1 MLSLFHVGE
10 RYRDLYQV
18 EYVVRFFDGELAVAR
33 KDSVRY
39 YLQSA
44 HLQKQ
49 APSRAITQYRSLK
62 HPLIIPFEEVYT
74 EERSIVFIR
83 PYVPIHPLRE
93 TVSTREVNEDQVIQ
107 WVKQLLILEKELK
120 SKPMKMYLLLD
131 PRNIG
136 LTEDG
141 ELKVFFC
148 GIENITAQPKT
159 LDWGSFIYSLLT
171 GGYLEEK
178 IDKVPADFGSSKWMI
193 RLIQRSLGNDSP
205 ESVLSHIENYERKK
219 EGKGLF
225 GILFNGEKKVRQ
237 KIRQNLG
244 STRKES
250 PAPEEIPPG
259 VPAGASE
266 MAKSG
271 SPENKDDR
279 SAPAENQIHKQDE
292 ENLERLRQEFEQ
304 RQKELLEK
312 QRLELERRQQELL
325 EQQRIEF
332 ARREEAL
339 LNQQKE
345 EFKQQIEEPEQ
356 QKNWE
361 REQQEREQQI
371 EEQKRREEKIR
382 LEKEQ
387 LERELRKEQAK
398 IAKEQE
404 ERLKAELEKVEQ
416 ERLKWEQKQKD
427 LEKKEEELREK
438 LQREFEQ
445 MAKSLME
452 KQEKEF
458 ERQQNE
464 LLEKQRELLESKTKQ
479 RLEKQRE
486 ELEQT
491 SKHYLITA
499 RKKPQASLIDFGK
512 EEKEKIAKQERLE
525 EERQK
530 ELERERERLRKEKLA
545 REKEEHDQLVK
556 QFEEYMNQMYHTD

>member
-1 MLSLFHVGE
+1 MLSLFHMGE

-62 HPLIIPFEEVYT
+62 HPLIIPFEQVYT

-93 TVSTREVNEDQVIQ
+93 VVSSREVNEDQVIK
-107 WVKQLLILEKELK
+107 WVKQLLVLEKELK

-159 LDWGSFIYSLLT
+159 LDWGTFIYSLLT
-171 GGYLEEK
+171 GEYLDEPIE
-178 IDKVPADFGSSKWMI
+178 KVPADFGGSKWMI

-205 ESVLSHIENYERKK
+205 ESVLSHIEHYERKK
-219 EGKGLF
+219 EGKGLL
-225 GILFNGEKKVRQ
+225 GILFKGEKKVRQ
-237 KIRQNLG
+237 KLRQNLG
-244 STRKES
+244 QIRKASSAPPEKSPSKPLEPES
-250 PAPEEIPPG
+250 SAET
-259 VPAGASE
+259 SDL
-266 MAKSG
+266 
-271 SPENKDDR
+271 PENRDD
-279 SAPAENQIHKQDE
+279 SPAPAENRIHKQE
-292 ENLERLRQEFEQ
+292 EERLERLRQELEQ

-325 EQQRIEF
+325 EQQRQEF
-332 ARREEAL
+332 ALREKEL
-339 LNQQKE
+339 LNKQKE
-345 EFKQQIEEPEQ
+345 EFKRQIEDSEQ

-361 REQQEREQQI
+361 RELQEREKQL
-371 EEQKRREEKIR
+371 EEQKRKEEKAR

-387 LERELRKEQAK
+387 LEKELREEQER
-398 IAKEQE
+398 IAREQE
-404 ERLKAELEKVEQ
+404 ERLRAELAKVEQ

-438 LQREFEQ
+438 LQREFDQ
-445 MAKSLME
+445 MARDLLE
-452 KQEKEF
+452 KQEQEF
-458 ERQQNE
+458 ERRQKE
-464 LLEKQRELLESKTKQ
+464 LLEKQRELLENKTKQ
-479 RLEKQRE
+479 RLEQQRE
-486 ELEQT
+486 ELEKS

-512 EEKEKIAKQERLE
+512 EEKEKINEQECSE
-525 EERQK
+525 KERQQ
-530 ELERERERLRKEKLA
+530 ERERERLRKEKLA
-545 REKEEHDQLVK
+545 REKEEHEQLVK
-556 QFEEYMNQMYHTD
+556 QFEEYMNQMYNTE

>member
-10 RYRDLYQV
+10 SYRDLYQV

-33 KDSVRY
+33 KDSFRY

-44 HLQKQ
+44 HLRKQ
-49 APSRAITQYRSLK
+49 APSRAITQYRSLR
-62 HPLIIPFEEVYT
+62 HSLIIPFEEVYT

-93 TVSTREVNEDQVIQ
+93 VISTHEVNEDQVIQ
-107 WVKQLLILEKELK
+107 WVKQLLVLEKELK

-136 LTEDG
+136 LTEDD
-141 ELKVFFC
+141 ELRVFFC
-148 GIENITAQPKT
+148 GIEKITAQPKT
-159 LDWGSFIYSLLT
+159 LDWGTFIYSLL
-171 GGYLEEK
+171 GGEYLEEPL
-178 IDKVPADFGSSKWMI
+178 DKVPADFDGSKWLI
-193 RLIQRSLGNDSP
+193 RLIQRSLRNDSP
-205 ESVLSHIENYERKK
+205 ESVLSHIEYYERKK
-219 EGKGLF
+219 EGKGLLGF
-225 GILFNGEKKVRQ
+225 LFKGEKKVRQ
-237 KIRQNLG
+237 KIRETLDQG
-244 STRKES
+244 RKES
-250 PAPEEIPPG
+250 PSPDEGTSPG
-259 VPAGASE
+259 TPVSANEAEKPD
-266 MAKSG
+266 
-271 SPENKDDR
+271 SPEKKVVDPILPD
-279 SAPAENQIHKQDE
+279 NQIHTQE
-292 ENLERLRQEFEQ
+292 EERFERLRQEFER

-325 EQQRIEF
+325 EQQRQEF
-332 ARREEAL
+332 ARREEVL

-345 EFKQQIEEPEQ
+345 EFRQQIEEPEQ

-361 REQQEREQQI
+361 REQQERERQL
-371 EEQKRREEKIR
+371 EEQKQKEEEKAR

-387 LERELRKEQAK
+387 LERELRKEQELM
-398 IAKEQE
+398 AKEQE
-404 ERLKAELEKVEQ
+404 ERLKAELKKVEQ

-438 LQREFEQ
+438 LQREFDQ
-445 MAKSLME
+445 MVKALME

-458 ERQQNE
+458 ERRQKE
-464 LLEKQRELLESKTKQ
+464 MLEKQRELLENQTRQ

-491 SKHYLITA
+491 SRHYLIVP

-512 EEKEKIAKQERLE
+512 EEKEKKQERSEKEQQE
-525 EERQK
+525 ELK
-530 ELERERERLRKEKLA
+530 CERERLRKEKLA
-545 REKEEHDQLVK
+545 REKAEHDHLVK

>member
-10 RYRDLYQV
+10 HYRDLYQV

-33 KDSVRY
+33 KDSIRY

-44 HLQKQ
+44 HLQRQ

-83 PYVPIHPLRE
+83 PYVPVQPLRE
-93 TVSTREVNEDQVIQ
+93 VVSMHEVNEDQVIQ
-107 WVKQLLILEKELK
+107 WVKQLLVLEKELK

-131 PRNIG
+131 SRNIG

-159 LDWGSFIYSLLT
+159 LDWGTFIYILLA
-171 GGYLEEK
+171 GEYLEEP
-178 IDKVPADFGSSKWMI
+178 IDKVPADFGSSKWLN

-205 ESVLSHIENYERKK
+205 ESVLSHIEHYEKKK

-225 GILFNGEKKVRQ
+225 GILFKGERKVRH
-237 KIRQNLG
+237 KIGQNLRQ
-244 STRKES
+244 TRKES
-250 PAPEEIPPG
+250 PAPLEENLPG
-259 VPAGASE
+259 VPLAASE
-266 MAKSG
+266 A
-271 SPENKDDR
+271 ENSDPPKDLNDR
-279 SAPAENQIHKQDE
+279 PTSAENQIHKQDE
-292 ENLERLRQEFEQ
+292 ERLEQLRQEFEQ
-304 RQKELLEK
+304 RQKELLDK

-325 EQQRIEF
+325 EQQRNEF
-332 ARREEAL
+332 ARREKAL

-361 REQQEREQQI
+361 REQREREQQL
-371 EEQKRREEKIR
+371 EEQKQKEKAS
-382 LEKEQ
+382 LEREQ
-387 LERELRKEQAK
+387 LEKELRKEQEK
-398 IAKEQE
+398 IAKEHE

-427 LEKKEEELREK
+427 LEKKEEEMREK
-438 LQREFEQ
+438 LQREFDQ
-445 MAKSLME
+445 MAQSLLE
-452 KQEKEF
+452 KQEQEF
-458 ERQQNE
+458 ERRQNE
-464 LLEKQRELLESKTKQ
+464 LLEKQRELLENKTRQ

-491 SKHYLITA
+491 SKHYLITN

-512 EEKEKIAKQERLE
+512 EEKEEIAKQERLE
-525 EERQK
+525 E
-530 ELERERERLRKEKLA
+530 RERFRKEKLA